1 MSFSVDPLLSEL
13 LAHEGGYVNH
23 PSDPGGETNLGITI
37 ETARRNGYDGPM
49 KDLTKAQALEIYR
62 SEYWNK
68 PRFDK
73 VCEISP
79 GIAAECFD
87 TGVNMG
93 PSVPSGWLQRLL
105 NAFNRGGRDY
115 PDLTV
120 DGGIGNA
127 TLACLR
133 TYLKVRGDEGE
144 SVMLKGLNALQA
156 ERYIRLAEKNPA
168 LEAFT
173 FGWLSNRVSMS
184 I

>member
-1 MSFSVDPLLSEL
+1 VFSVDALLAEL
-13 LAHEGGYVNH
+13 LKHEGGYSNN
-23 PSDPGGETNLGITI
+23 PDDPGGETNFGITI
-37 ETARRNGYDGPM
+37 KTARDNGYSLPM
-49 KDLTKAQALEIYR
+49 KAMTQDQALAIYR
-62 SEYWNK
+62 SQYWEK
-68 PRFDK
+68 PGFDK
-73 VCEISP
+73 VFEISP
-79 GIAAECFD
+79 GIAGELFD

-105 NAFNRGGRDY
+105 NAFNRGAKDY
-115 PDLTV
+115 PDIAV
-120 DGGIGNA
+120 DGNLGPA

-133 TYLKVRGDEGE
+133 TYLKIRGDEGE

-168 LEAFT
+168 LESFT